1 MAATATPQST
11 LATLSNPMEYG
22 AAQGSEPTPKSWL
35 SRWWAKLSPMS
46 QSALVLLATPL
57 VVLNVWAA
65 SIIFGYFR
73 SILVTVLIAGLLAF
87 LLSYPMGRLETLGVR
102 RGYAATLVLV
112 MALVGFSGL
121 AIIVLPFV
129 IDQGQQLV
137 VRLPDWFDSG
147 KTQLM
152 MLDGKLAEWGWPIN
166 LDGLITQTS
175 DRLKREI
182 QSIAGEALNLT
193 INVAVFTANKL
204 LDVVLTVVLTFYLLQ
219 HGEEVWEGVVSLLP
233 GRLQQ
238 PFSETLRQSFRN
250 YFLGQFIVASCFGT
264 ALTIIFGLLNV
275 PFGSLFGLTVGLLA
289 LVPFGGTVGVI
300 IVTLLVAL
308 RDIKIAIPM
317 LISALIVQQLVEN
330 GIAPRVLGS
339 VTGLNPFWVFI
350 AILSGARVGGLLGVI
365 VAVPAAVI
373 FKEALVALRK
383 APYLGSDAETVDNPG
398 AGSGK
403 AKAAAL
409 P

>member
-1 MAATATPQST
+1 
-11 LATLSNPMEYG
+11 MEYG
-22 AAQGSEPTPKSWL
+22 VAHGDEPTAKSWL
-35 SRWWAKLSPMS
+35 SRWWEKLSPMA

-57 VVLNVWAA
+57 LVLNVWAV

-87 LLSYPMGRLETLGVR
+87 LLSYPMGRLETLGLK
-102 RGYAATLVLV
+102 RGLASALVLV
-112 MALVGFSGL
+112 LALVGFSGL

-147 KTQLM
+147 KTQLIV
-152 MLDGKLAEWGWPIN
+152 LDGKMAEWGWPIN
-166 LDGLITQTS
+166 LDGLIAQTS

-193 INVAVFTANKL
+193 INIAVFTANKL

-219 HGEEVWEGVVSLLP
+219 HGEEVWEGVVGLLP
-233 GRLQQ
+233 IRLQQ

-317 LISALIVQQLVEN
+317 LISAVIVQQLVEN

-373 FKEALVALRK
+373 IKEALVALRNSRPAVP
-383 APYLGSDAETVDNPG
+383 APTTAVPSG
-398 AGSGK
+398 AGSGQ
-403 AKAAAL
+403 AKATAL

>member
-1 MAATATPQST
+1 
-11 LATLSNPMEYG
+11 MEYG
-22 AAQGSEPTPKSWL
+22 VAPGGEPTTKSWL
-35 SRWWAKLSPMS
+35 ARWWEKLSPMA
-46 QSALVLLATPL
+46 QSVLVLLATPL
-57 VVLNVWAA
+57 VVLNVWAV
-65 SIIFGYFR
+65 SVIFGYFR

-87 LLSYPMGRLETLGVR
+87 LLSYPMGRLETLGLK
-102 RGYAATLVLV
+102 RGLSATLVLV
-112 MALVGFSGL
+112 LALVGFSGL

-152 MLDGKLAEWGWPIN
+152 VLDGKLTEWGWPIN
-166 LDGLITQTS
+166 LDVLITQTS

-219 HGEEVWEGVVSLLP
+219 HGEEVWEGVVGLLP
-233 GRLQQ
+233 TRFRQ

-317 LISALIVQQLVEN
+317 LISAVVVQQLVEN
-330 GIAPRVLGS
+330 GVAPRVLGS

-373 FKEALVALRK
+373 IKEALVALRHDHPDTPDPETALKPGQRSSQTK
-383 APYLGSDAETVDNPG
+383 AT
-398 AGSGK
+398 
-403 AKAAAL
+403 AL

>member
-1 MAATATPQST
+1 MEHGVASSGEPNPQSW
-11 LATLSNPMEYG
+11 LA
-22 AAQGSEPTPKSWL
+22 
-35 SRWWAKLSPMS
+35 RWWGKLSPMS

-57 VVLNVWAA
+57 VVLNVWAV

-73 SILVTVLIAGLLAF
+73 SILVTVLIAALLAF
-87 LLSYPMGRLETLGVR
+87 LLSYPMGRLETLGFK
-102 RGYAATLVLV
+102 RGQAAILVLV
-112 MALVGFSGL
+112 LALVGVSGL
-121 AIIVLPFV
+121 AITVLPFV

-152 MLDGKLAEWGWPIN
+152 MLDGKLTDWGWPIN

-193 INVAVFTANKL
+193 INIAVFTANKL
-204 LDVVLTVVLTFYLLQ
+204 LDVVLTIVLTFYLLQ
-219 HGEEVWEGVVSLLP
+219 HGEEVWGGVIGLLP

-264 ALTIIFGLLNV
+264 ALTILFGLLNV

-289 LVPFGGTVGVI
+289 LVPFGGTVGVVV
-300 IVTLLVAL
+300 VTLLVAL

-317 LISALIVQQLVEN
+317 LIAAVIVQQLVEN

-373 FKEALVALRK
+373 IKESLVALRNDYQK
-383 APYLGSDAETVDNPG
+383 PPIPG
-398 AGSGK
+398 GEVRSPAQVE
-403 AKAAAL
+403 ATAL

>member
-1 MAATATPQST
+1 
-11 LATLSNPMEYG
+11 MEYG
-22 AAQGSEPTPKSWL
+22 VAPGNEPVTTSWL
-35 SRWWAKLSPMS
+35 ARWWEKLSPIA
-46 QSALVLLATPL
+46 QSILVLLATPL
-57 VVLNVWAA
+57 IVLNVWAL

-87 LLSYPMGRLETLGVR
+87 LLSYPMGRLETLGLK
-102 RGYAATLVLV
+102 RGLAATLVLV
-112 MALVGFSGL
+112 LALVGFSGL

-152 MLDGKLAEWGWPIN
+152 MLDGKLADWGLPIN
-166 LDGLITQTS
+166 FDGIITLTS

-204 LDVVLTVVLTFYLLQ
+204 LDVVLTIVLTFYLLQ
-219 HGEEVWEGVVSLLP
+219 HGEEVWGGVVSLLP
-233 GRLQQ
+233 SRLQQ

-300 IVTLLVAL
+300 VVTLLVAL

-317 LISALIVQQLVEN
+317 LISAVVVQQLVEN

-350 AILSGARVGGLLGVI
+350 AILSGARV
-365 VAVPAAVI
+365 
-373 FKEALVALRK
+373 
-383 APYLGSDAETVDNPG
+383 
-398 AGSGK
+398 
-403 AKAAAL
+403 
-409 P
+409 